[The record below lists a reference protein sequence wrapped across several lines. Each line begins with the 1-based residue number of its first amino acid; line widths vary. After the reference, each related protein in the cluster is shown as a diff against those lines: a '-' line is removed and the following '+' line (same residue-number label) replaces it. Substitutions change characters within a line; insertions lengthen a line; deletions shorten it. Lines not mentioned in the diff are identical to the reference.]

1 MAPGDFIGEGAE
13 EGRFGTAARE
23 CCAVTGVG
31 LPSKARDVGSPAES
45 ELRISNV
52 SIISLSAS
60 VAKQNQ
66 TRCCYPR
73 HEGVPL
79 A

>member
-1 MAPGDFIGEGAE
+1 MAPGDSIGEGAE
-13 EGRFGTAARE
+13 GRFSIVARE
-23 CCAVTGVG
+23 CCAVTGVD
-31 LPSKARDVGSPAES
+31 LPSKPRDVGSPAGS
-45 ELRISNV
+45 ELRINSV

-73 HEGVPL
+73 DERVPL